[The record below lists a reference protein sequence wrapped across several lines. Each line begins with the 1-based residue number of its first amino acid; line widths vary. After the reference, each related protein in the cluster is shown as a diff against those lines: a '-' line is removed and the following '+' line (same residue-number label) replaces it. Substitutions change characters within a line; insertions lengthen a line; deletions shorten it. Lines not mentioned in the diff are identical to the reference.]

1 MKSEIT
7 KESNQWLETATD
19 TYKVPRD
26 SVLIDWSRIKNGPE
40 LRILLI
46 DKTQRKANDA
56 LKILFEEN
64 KDQITSK
71 KRNLLSF
78 KDGTIIETASF
89 DMIQGSMYQATKIT
103 KINQIIFPWL
113 DEDVYKKECKRSYD
127 IILRNNSYF
136 HLVPEEFRIIRFDPF
151 SDGGEENA

>member
-78 KDGTIIETASF
+78 KDGTIKYIEPQHDNSEGSGREWDDIKNLAKQGGKIQHDCRGIMRIDNKLFNTDFIEIF
-89 DMIQGSMYQATKIT
+89 DVHADKVKSK
-103 KINQIIFPWL
+103 
-113 DEDVYKKECKRSYD
+113 
-127 IILRNNSYF
+127 
-136 HLVPEEFRIIRFDPF
+136 
-151 SDGGEENA
+151 